1 MPNWFRTAPCST
13 VAATACGLGL
23 GDVLERSGKLRA
35 FRRPGVASAGLS
47 LMGVMAHHVTALG
60 AYALSGLRSRVRAL
74 HDGCLTRFLK
84 HPL

>member
-1 MPNWFRTAPCST
+1 MAVGRDRAELVRAPHRST

-35 FRRPGVASAGLS
+35 FGGPGVASAGLS

-60 AYALSGLRSRVRAL
+60 ACALVRPQKP
-74 HDGCLTRFLK
+74 GQGTS
-84 HPL
+84 